1 MNTTVVITTLLI
13 VVARIVDVSLDTLR
27 TAAIV
32 QGRRAYAACLGFV
45 EAMVYI
51 CAIAKVLQDLSHPS
65 YLVAYALGFAL
76 GTYLGI
82 AIEQYLAFGKQVAS
96 LFTRKGVDLV
106 EALVGAGYKVVTVH
120 GHLHDGEV
128 AILHVSLPRKRM
140 RKLIHYA
147 VAIDES
153 CFCVVNDVRVAG
165 YVAHR
170 EISQPR
176 GQRTQ
181 HAVKP

>member
-106 EALVGAGYKVVTVH
+106 EALVA
-120 GHLHDGEV
+120 
-128 AILHVSLPRKRM
+128 A
-140 RKLIHYA
+140 
-147 VAIDES
+147 AIDES

>member
-1 MNTTVVITTLLI
+1 VNTTVAITTILI

-82 AIEQYLAFGKQVAS
+82 AIEQYLAFGTQVAS
-96 LFTRKGVDLV
+96 LFTRKGVELV
-106 EALVGAGYKVVTVH
+106 KALVAIGYKVVTVQAH
-120 GHLHDGEV
+120 VYDGDV
-128 AILHVSLPRKRM
+128 AILHVSLSRKRM
-140 RKLIHYA
+140 RRLIHDA
-147 VAIDES
+147 VAIDET
-153 CFCVVNDVRVAG
+153 CFCVVNDVRLAG

-170 EISQPR
+170 EVSKAHNPR
-176 GQRTQ
+176 T
-181 HAVKP
+181 KKN

>member
-1 MNTTVVITTLLI
+1 VNTTVVITTLLI

-106 EALVGAGYKVVTVH
+106 EALVA
-120 GHLHDGEV
+120 
-128 AILHVSLPRKRM
+128 A
-140 RKLIHYA
+140 
-147 VAIDES
+147 AIDES

>member
-1 MNTTVVITTLLI
+1 MNTTVLITTILI
-13 VVARIVDVSLDTLR
+13 VVARIADVSLDTLR

-82 AIEQYLAFGKQVAS
+82 AIEQYLAFGTQVAS
-96 LFTRKGVDLV
+96 LFTRKGIELV
-106 EALVGAGYKVVTVH
+106 EALLEAGYKVVTVQ
-120 GHLHDGEV
+120 GHVHDGDV
-128 AILHVSLPRKRM
+128 AILHVSVPRKRM
-140 RKLIHYA
+140 RTLIHYA
-147 VAIDES
+147 VAVDEG
-153 CFCVVNDVRVAG
+153 CFCVVNDVRIAG

-170 EISQPR
+170 EILQSSGR
-176 GQRTQ
+176 RKK
-181 HAVKP
+181 H